1 MKDKMIEIPHLEW
14 HITHNCN
21 LTCQGC
27 MHFTNHGHNWF
38 VSIEELRNWYSKWN
52 SRISP
57 KSISI
62 LGGEPLLHKDLVDI
76 IYLTKEMWTQPK
88 NSYFEVVTNA
98 LLLDE
103 KTNEDL
109 PKALS
114 QTNCIL
120 SVSIHSTPKNEKYA
134 DKLNKSFEILDRWQ
148 ETYGITIF
156 KNDMYNNWY
165 MAYKGY
171 GINSEPFEDNDPEQS
186 WNNCRAGQKCFQLYE
201 SNIYKCCMTAYL
213 QLQKDKYGDLLSKK
227 WDPYLKYIPLYPDCT
242 DKEIIEFFNRKAE
255 PVCGMCP
262 KKSSID
268 TKEFG
273 KNDPLIP
280 VSFYDK
286 KNNNKFDYFYN

>member
-1 MKDKMIEIPHLEW
+1 
-14 HITHNCN
+14 
-21 LTCQGC
+21 
-27 MHFTNHGHNWF
+27 
-38 VSIEELRNWYSKWN
+38 
-52 SRISP
+52 
-57 KSISI
+57 
-62 LGGEPLLHKDLVDI
+62 
-76 IYLTKEMWTQPK
+76 
-88 NSYFEVVTNA
+88 
-98 LLLDE
+98 
-103 KTNEDL
+103 
-109 PKALS
+109 
-114 QTNCIL
+114 
-120 SVSIHSTPKNEKYA
+120 
-134 DKLNKSFEILDRWQ
+134 
-148 ETYGITIF
+148 
-156 KNDMYNNWY
+156 

-227 WDPYLKYIPLYPDCT
+227 WDPYLKYIPLSFDST
-242 DKEIIEFFNRKAE
+242 DDEIIEFFNRKAE

-280 VSFYDK
+280 VSFNNK